1 MKVQEAATGKLATV
15 WENESLKVAA
25 QRLVEEEVGA
35 LVVFGSRGARGIISE
50 RDIVRAIHDDVDLE
64 AVEVDEYMTE
74 APVSISQDSTMRRA
88 VEKMDEYSIRHL
100 VVLED
105 GDPVGVLSVRDVLHA
120 METRHRYP

>member
-1 MKVQEAATGKLATV
+1 MKVQEAATDRLATA
-15 WENESLKVAA
+15 WENEALKVAA
-25 QRLVEEEVGA
+25 RRLVEEEVGA
-35 LVVFGSRGARGIISE
+35 LVVFGSRGVRGIISE
-50 RDIVRAIHDDVDLE
+50 RDIVRAIYDDVDLD

-74 APVSISQDSTMRRA
+74 APVSISQDSSMRRA

-105 GDPVGVLSVRDVLHA
+105 GDPVGILSVRDVLHA